1 MNKLNEILKQISN
14 FLGLENNSLEAF
26 ILFIVFFIAAW
37 LIKEFKDIYSKE
49 RETLSLKQI
58 EMKEKLSSV
67 KLSIKLYRRQE
78 IEMKDLLESI
88 FKINA
93 YLNRN
98 KYKELKNILED
109 LDKVDF
115 VDKLVDFVDKLDD
128 FVTNLLDTIMNQ
140 TNIYIIKEYSMAQ
153 DVERFSRRMKDIV
166 LPIIAASIVIFC
178 SCVLLTFYASGKTPF
193 WGAMRMYSF
202 IFFISFLSIFINSL
216 FSKQDDTKT
225 RIYFGIVAVLSTPL
239 LFFENIY
246 CLIITLLGI
255 LGVVL
260 IRKYKDE

>member
-1 MNKLNEILKQISN
+1 
-14 FLGLENNSLEAF
+14 
-26 ILFIVFFIAAW
+26 
-37 LIKEFKDIYSKE
+37 FKDIYSKE

-109 LDKVDF
+109 IDK
-115 VDKLVDFVDKLDD
+115 VDFVDKLDD

>member
-109 LDKVDF
+109 IDK
-115 VDKLVDFVDKLDD
+115 VDFVDKLDD

-193 WGAMRMYSF
+193 WGALRMYSF

>member
-1 MNKLNEILKQISN
+1 VNKLNEILKQISN

-109 LDKVDF
+109 IDK
-115 VDKLVDFVDKLDD
+115 VDFVDKLDD

>member
-1 MNKLNEILKQISN
+1 MNKVNEILKQISN

-109 LDKVDF
+109 IDK
-115 VDKLVDFVDKLDD
+115 VDFVDKLDD

>member
-1 MNKLNEILKQISN
+1 
-14 FLGLENNSLEAF
+14 
-26 ILFIVFFIAAW
+26 
-37 LIKEFKDIYSKE
+37 
-49 RETLSLKQI
+49 
-58 EMKEKLSSV
+58 
-67 KLSIKLYRRQE
+67 
-78 IEMKDLLESI
+78 MKDLLESI

-109 LDKVDF
+109 IDK
-115 VDKLVDFVDKLDD
+115 VDFVDKLDD

>member
-109 LDKVDF
+109 IDK
-115 VDKLVDFVDKLDD
+115 VDFVDKLDD

>member
-1 MNKLNEILKQISN
+1 MNEILKQISN

-26 ILFIVFFIAAW
+26 ILFIVFFITAW

-49 RETLSLKQI
+49 RETLFLKQI

-78 IEMKDLLESI
+78 IEMKDLLEAT
-88 FKINA
+88 FKVNA

-98 KYKELKNILED
+98 KYKELKNILEGID
-109 LDKVDF
+109 KIDFLDE
-115 VDKLVDFVDKLDD
+115 LDD

-140 TNIYIIKEYSMAQ
+140 TNMYIIKEYSMAQ

-166 LPIIAASIVIFC
+166 LPVIAASIVIFC
-178 SCVLLTFYASGKTPF
+178 SCVLLTLYVSGKTPF

-216 FSKQDDTKT
+216 FSKQDDIKT
-225 RIYFGIVAVLSTPL
+225 RIYFGIVAALSTPL

-246 CLIITLLGI
+246 CLIITFLGI
-255 LGVVL
+255 LGVVF
-260 IRKYKDE
+260 IRKYKAK

>member
-1 MNKLNEILKQISN
+1 MNEILKQISN
-14 FLGLENNSLEAF
+14 FLGLKNNSLEAF
-26 ILFIVFFIAAW
+26 ILFIVFFITAW

-78 IEMKDLLESI
+78 IEMKDLLEAT

-98 KYKELKNILED
+98 KYKELKNILEGI
-109 LDKVDF
+109 DKI
-115 VDKLVDFVDKLDD
+115 DFVDKLDD

-140 TNIYIIKEYSMAQ
+140 TNMYIIKEYSMAQ

-166 LPIIAASIVIFC
+166 LPVIAASIVIFC
-178 SCVLLTFYASGKTPF
+178 SFILLTFYVSGRTPF

-216 FSKQDDTKT
+216 FSKQDGIKT
-225 RIYFGIVAVLSTPL
+225 RVYFGIVAVLSTPL

-255 LGVVL
+255 SGVVF
-260 IRKYKDE
+260 IRKYKAE

>member
-1 MNKLNEILKQISN
+1 MNEILKQISN

-109 LDKVDF
+109 IDK
-115 VDKLVDFVDKLDD
+115 VDFVDKLDD

-153 DVERFSRRMKDIV
+153 DVERFSRRMKGHCVTDYSCKYCYF
-166 LPIIAASIVIFC
+166 LFLCPI
-178 SCVLLTFYASGKTPF
+178 
-193 WGAMRMYSF
+193 
-202 IFFISFLSIFINSL
+202 
-216 FSKQDDTKT
+216 
-225 RIYFGIVAVLSTPL
+225 
-239 LFFENIY
+239 NIL
-246 CLIITLLGI
+246 CF
-255 LGVVL
+255 
-260 IRKYKDE
+260 R

>member
-109 LDKVDF
+109 IDKVDF

>member
-109 LDKVDF
+109 IDK
-115 VDKLVDFVDKLDD
+115 VDFVDKLDD

-202 IFFISFLSIFINSL
+202 IFFISFLSVFINSL

>member
-1 MNKLNEILKQISN
+1 MNEILKQISN

-109 LDKVDF
+109 IDKD
-115 VDKLVDFVDKLDD
+115 DFVDKLDD

-140 TNIYIIKEYSMAQ
+140 TNMHIIKEYSMAQ

-202 IFFISFLSIFINSL
+202 IFSISFLSIFINSL
-216 FSKQDDTKT
+216 FSKQDDIKT

>member
-109 LDKVDF
+109 IDK
-115 VDKLVDFVDKLDD
+115 VDFVDKLDD

-193 WGAMRMYSF
+193 WGALRMYSF
-202 IFFISFLSIFINSL
+202 IFFISFLSVFINSL

>member
-1 MNKLNEILKQISN
+1 MNEILKQISN

-37 LIKEFKDIYSKE
+37 LIKEFKAIYSKE

-109 LDKVDF
+109 IDK
-115 VDKLVDFVDKLDD
+115 VDFVDKLDD

>member
-14 FLGLENNSLEAF
+14 FLGLENNSLEAFILF

-109 LDKVDF
+109 IDK
-115 VDKLVDFVDKLDD
+115 VDFVDKLDD